1 MSVLELCGT
10 EIAAVPVEATAAE
23 AIRLMLE
30 RHVGAVAVIDA
41 QHRIAG
47 IFTERD
53 VLLKLA
59 LSGRDLEKLPV
70 REVMTT
76 PVELATPETTAGEA
90 LAIMVERHFRHL
102 PVAGGDGKLL
112 GMLSIRDL
120 LQWRIDDLSQE
131 LDSLEQYVSNDGPGG

>member
-1 MSVLELCGT
+1 MGVLELCGT
-10 EIAAVPVEATAAE
+10 EAATVSLDATAAQ

-30 RHVGAVAVIDA
+30 RHVGAVAVLDD
-41 QHRIAG
+41 QKCVAG

-59 LSGRDLEKLPV
+59 LSGRDLETVLV

-76 PVELATPETTAGEA
+76 PVELAGSDTSPGEA
-90 LAIMVERHFRHL
+90 LVTMVDRHFRHL
-102 PVAGGDGKLL
+102 PVSDNRGRLM

-120 LQWRIDDLSQE
+120 LQWRIDDLSQQ